1 MDAEEYKMINDLG
14 FTNVYV
20 DSKNIKQIL
29 IDKNKVIIFRDIY
42 MTEYELDNHGIK
54 IAKIIIDLLKNI
66 RPDIKIID
74 DIRKD
79 KKFKF
84 RGVNNV

>member
-1 MDAEEYKMINDLG
+1 MDRRKSIGEIRMNAEEYNMINDLG
-14 FTNVYV
+14 FNNVYV

-42 MTEYELDNHGIK
+42 MTEYELDEHGIK

-66 RPDIKIID
+66 RPDIKII
-74 DIRKD
+74 K
-79 KKFKF
+79 
-84 RGVNNV
+84 N